1 MDTAS
6 ELLDEGQYELGPAA
20 RLRVAVP
27 AVASRVAA
35 ELRRQLITGKWVP
48 GMRLNEPTI
57 AEELG
62 VSRNT
67 LREAFAELNAERLVV
82 RLPNRGVFVAAPGA
96 DDLRDFYTVRRA
108 IEVSAVRNGGSAERI
123 AAVQKAVAEGR
134 AAADAKDKDRL
145 ADANLEFH
153 RAIVEMAES
162 ERLNTLMNQVLAE
175 MRLFFFKEPVNV
187 EFYSRYVEDNAII
200 SEALGRG
207 EFEAAADLMKDYLD
221 RSEVHISAIHNGKP
235 STAATSQSADL

>member
-1 MDTAS
+1 MDAAG
-6 ELLDEGQYELGPAA
+6 ELLDDSHYELDPAA

-67 LREAFAELNAERLVV
+67 LREAFAELGAERLVL

-108 IEVSAVRNGGSAERI
+108 IEVSAVRNGGSAARI
-123 AAVQKAVAEGR
+123 AAIQEAVADGR
-134 AAADAKDKDRL
+134 KAAKAKDKEQL
-145 ADANLEFH
+145 ADANLRFH
-153 RAIVEMAES
+153 GAIVEMAES
-162 ERLNTLMNQVLAE
+162 QRLNTLMNQVLAE

-187 EFYSRYVEDNAII
+187 EFYSRYVEDNEEIAK
-200 SEALGRG
+200 ALTDGR
-207 EFEAAADLMKDYLD
+207 FDEAASLLEAYLD
-221 RSEVHISAIHNGKP
+221 RSEQHLFEIYDAS
-235 STAATSQSADL
+235 

>member
-1 MDTAS
+1 MLRECRFLLMEAAG
-6 ELLDEGQYELGPAA
+6 ELLDDVHYELGPAA

-67 LREAFAELNAERLVV
+67 LREAFAELGAERLVV

-123 AAVQKAVAEGR
+123 AAIQEAVAEGR
-134 AAADAKDKDRL
+134 KAAKAKDKERL
-145 ADANLEFH
+145 ADANLRFH

-162 ERLNTLMNQVLAE
+162 QRLNTLMNQVLAE

-187 EFYSRYVEDNAII
+187 EFYSRYVEENAEIAKALA
-200 SEALGRG
+200 EAR
-207 EFEAAADLMKDYLD
+207 FDEAASLLADYLD
-221 RSEVHISAIHNGKP
+221 RSEQHLFEIYDAS
-235 STAATSQSADL
+235 

>member
-1 MDTAS
+1 MEAAG
-6 ELLDEGQYELGPAA
+6 ELLDDAHYELGPAA

-27 AVASRVAA
+27 AVAARVAA

-67 LREAFAELNAERLVV
+67 LREAFAELGAERLVV

-123 AAVQKAVAEGR
+123 AAIQEAVAGGR
-134 AAADAKDKDRL
+134 KAAKAKDKERL
-145 ADANLEFH
+145 ADANLRFH

-162 ERLNTLMNQVLAE
+162 QRLNTLMNQVLAE

-187 EFYSRYVEDNAII
+187 EFYSRYVEENAEIAKALA
-200 SEALGRG
+200 EAR
-207 EFEAAADLMKDYLD
+207 FDEAASLLADYLD
-221 RSEVHISAIHNGKP
+221 RSEQHLFEIYDAS
-235 STAATSQSADL
+235 

>member
-1 MDTAS
+1 MLRECRFLFMEAAG
-6 ELLDEGQYELGPAA
+6 ELLDDAHYELGPAA

-67 LREAFAELNAERLVV
+67 LREAFAELGAERLVV

-123 AAVQKAVAEGR
+123 AAIQEAVAEGR
-134 AAADAKDKDRL
+134 KAAKAKDKERL
-145 ADANLEFH
+145 ADANLRFH

-162 ERLNTLMNQVLAE
+162 QRLNTLMNQVLAE

-187 EFYSRYVEDNAII
+187 EFYSRYVEENAEIAKALA
-200 SEALGRG
+200 EAR
-207 EFEAAADLMKDYLD
+207 FDEAASLLADYLD
-221 RSEVHISAIHNGKP
+221 RSEQHLFEIYDAS
-235 STAATSQSADL
+235 

>member
-1 MDTAS
+1 MEAAG
-6 ELLDEGQYELGPAA
+6 ELLDDAHYELGPAA

-57 AEELG
+57 ADELG

-67 LREAFAELNAERLVV
+67 LREAFAELGAERLVI

-123 AAVQKAVAEGR
+123 AAIQEAVADGKK
-134 AAADAKDKDRL
+134 AAKAKDKDRL
-145 ADANLEFH
+145 ADANLGFH

-162 ERLNTLMNQVLAE
+162 QRLNTLMNQVLAE

-187 EFYSRYVEDNAII
+187 EFYSRYVEDNAEIAKALA
-200 SEALGRG
+200 EAR
-207 EFEAAADLMKDYLD
+207 FDEAASLLADYLD
-221 RSEVHISAIHNGKP
+221 RSEQHLFEIYDAS
-235 STAATSQSADL
+235 

>member
-1 MDTAS
+1 MTTSGD
-6 ELLDEGQYELGPAA
+6 LLDAGQYELGPAA

-35 ELRRQLITGKWVP
+35 ELRRQLITGKWTP

-62 VSRNT
+62 ISRNT

-96 DDLRDFYTVRRA
+96 EDLRDFYAVRRI
-108 IEVSAVRNGGSAERI
+108 IEIGAVRNGGTPERI
-123 AAVQKAVAEGR
+123 AAVQDAVDAGRR
-134 AAADAKDKDRL
+134 AAKDADRERL
-145 ADANLEFH
+145 ADANLQFH

-162 ERLNTLMNQVLAE
+162 ERLNALMNQVLAE
-175 MRLFFFKEPVNV
+175 MRLFFYKEPVDV
-187 EFYSRYVEDNAII
+187 DFYSRYVEDNAKIAA
-200 SEALGRG
+200 ALKAD
-207 EFEAAADLMKDYLD
+207 EFEVASRLMSEYLD
-221 RSEVHISAIHNGKP
+221 RSEHHIAAIHGGK
-235 STAATSQSADL
+235 S

>member
-1 MDTAS
+1 MDTAG
-6 ELLDEGQYELGPAA
+6 ELFDDSHYELGPAA

-67 LREAFAELNAERLVV
+67 LREAFAELGAERLVV

-108 IEVSAVRNGGSAERI
+108 IEVSAVRNGGSAVRI
-123 AAVQKAVAEGR
+123 AAIQEAVADGR
-134 AAADAKDKDRL
+134 KAAKAKDKELL
-145 ADANLEFH
+145 ADANLRFH
-153 RAIVEMAES
+153 GAIVEMAES
-162 ERLNTLMNQVLAE
+162 QRLNTLMNQVLAE

-187 EFYSRYVEDNAII
+187 EFYSRYVEDNEEIAK
-200 SEALGRG
+200 ALTDGR
-207 EFEAAADLMKDYLD
+207 FDEAASLLKAYLD
-221 RSEVHISAIHNGKP
+221 RSEQHLFEIYDAS
-235 STAATSQSADL
+235 

>member
-1 MDTAS
+1 MEAAG
-6 ELLDEGQYELGPAA
+6 ELLDDAHYELGPAA

-67 LREAFAELNAERLVV
+67 LREAFAELGAERLVV

-123 AAVQKAVAEGR
+123 AAIQEAVAEGR
-134 AAADAKDKDRL
+134 KAAKAKDKERL
-145 ADANLEFH
+145 ADANLRFH

-162 ERLNTLMNQVLAE
+162 QRLNTLMNQVLAE

-187 EFYSRYVEDNAII
+187 EFYSRYVEENAEIAKALA
-200 SEALGRG
+200 EAR
-207 EFEAAADLMKDYLD
+207 FDEAASLLADYLD
-221 RSEVHISAIHNGKP
+221 RSEQHLFEIYGAS
-235 STAATSQSADL
+235 

>member
-1 MDTAS
+1 MEAAG
-6 ELLDEGQYELGPAA
+6 ELLDDAHYELGPAA

-67 LREAFAELNAERLVV
+67 LREAFAELGAERLVV

-123 AAVQKAVAEGR
+123 AAIQEAVAEGR
-134 AAADAKDKDRL
+134 KAAKAKDKERL
-145 ADANLEFH
+145 ADANLRFH

-162 ERLNTLMNQVLAE
+162 QRLNTLMNQVLAE

-187 EFYSRYVEDNAII
+187 EFYSRYVEENAEIAKALA
-200 SEALGRG
+200 EAR
-207 EFEAAADLMKDYLD
+207 FDKAASLLADYLD
-221 RSEVHISAIHNGKP
+221 RSEQHLFEIYGAS
-235 STAATSQSADL
+235 

>member
-1 MDTAS
+1 MTTSGD
-6 ELLDEGQYELGPAA
+6 LLDAGQHELGPAA

-35 ELRRQLITGKWVP
+35 ELRRQLITGKWTP

-62 VSRNT
+62 ISRNT

-96 DDLRDFYTVRRA
+96 DDLRDFYAVRRI
-108 IEVSAVRNGGSAERI
+108 IEIGVVRHGGTPERI
-123 AAVQKAVAEGR
+123 AAVQGAVAAGKL
-134 AAADAKDKDRL
+134 AAKDEDKDRL
-145 ADANLEFH
+145 ADANLQFH
-153 RAIVEMAES
+153 RAVVEMAES
-162 ERLNTLMNQVLAE
+162 DRLNTLMNQVLAE

-187 EFYSRYVEDNAII
+187 DFYSRYVEDNAKIAQ
-200 SEALGRG
+200 AL
-207 EFEAAADLMKDYLD
+207 EDAHFDEAADLLAAYLD
-221 RSEVHISAIHNGKP
+221 RSEQHLFEIYDAS
-235 STAATSQSADL
+235 

>member
-1 MDTAS
+1 MEAAG
-6 ELLDEGQYELGPAA
+6 ELLDDAHYELGPAA

-67 LREAFAELNAERLVV
+67 LREAFAELGAERLVV

-123 AAVQKAVAEGR
+123 AAIQEAVAEGR
-134 AAADAKDKDRL
+134 KAAKAKDKERL
-145 ADANLEFH
+145 ADANLRFH

-162 ERLNTLMNQVLAE
+162 QRLNTLMNQVLAE

-187 EFYSRYVEDNAII
+187 EFYSRYVEENAEIAKALA
-200 SEALGRG
+200 EAR
-207 EFEAAADLMKDYLD
+207 FDEAASLLADYLD
-221 RSEVHISAIHNGKP
+221 RSEQHLFEIYDAS
-235 STAATSQSADL
+235 